1 MEYIDPHTNQVYK
14 IKEVNTEELS
24 INEALY
30 QGGYD
35 KLQLLTPRTN
45 SEEKQEYN
53 FIPKKSYDKKHILQG
68 KYLDKSEDTYFSQSL
83 NNLKYEFLYY
93 AWFVNN

>member
-53 FIPKKSYDKKHILQG
+53 FIPKKLYDKKHILQG